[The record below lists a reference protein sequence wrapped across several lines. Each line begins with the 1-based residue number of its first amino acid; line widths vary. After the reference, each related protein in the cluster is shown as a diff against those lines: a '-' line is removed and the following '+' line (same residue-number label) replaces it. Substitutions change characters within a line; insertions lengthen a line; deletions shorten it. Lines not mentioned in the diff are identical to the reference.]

1 MTRELPVEYLNNTPT
16 EEVATHIIL
25 LTGAQDDIPLGI
37 TRRLEHG
44 PKDDSGRNS
53 MSLLYHGLGHW
64 SRHRVGARDS
74 GRAVIS
80 L

>member
-53 MSLLYHGLGHW
+53 MSLLYHGL
-64 SRHRVGARDS
+64 VGRQGTEWARGIAG
-74 GRAVIS
+74 GR
-80 L
+80 